1 MGKNKY
7 VLVLG
12 SKPNSKL
19 PAVNI
24 EHVYAANAAIKLAD
38 KYYEYGISKNDIT
51 SVTTGKQ
58 LLKKNVQD
66 GVLNIKPGNLT
77 SRRWEIPEI
86 IVENLEET
94 LITQM
99 SDKDQKD
106 FQKKYIGYGLYTSEF
121 KAIYTM
127 LKIDKAKAIK
137 RIRNIIKHDISAG
150 LSTGL
155 FAILLAANDFP
166 KHTILISGIGLKEG
180 SHFYDKN
187 LTFPLWRAVLDKEMV
202 KYFSTDLKKRL
213 ISTDMNFAKI
223 LDVDLYRGETI

>member
-12 SKPNSKL
+12 SKPNSEL
-19 PAVNI
+19 PAVNV

-38 KYYEYGISKNDIT
+38 RYFKFGISKHDIT

-58 LLKKNVQD
+58 LLKKDVQD
-66 GVLNIKPGNLT
+66 GVLNIKPGNLI
-77 SRRWEIPEI
+77 SRRWDIPEI
-86 IVENLEET
+86 IMENLEES

-127 LKIDKAKAIK
+127 LKIDKNKAIQ
-137 RIRNIIKHDISAG
+137 RIRNIINYDFSAG

-180 SHFYDKN
+180 SHFYNEN

-202 KYFSTDLKKRL
+202 KYFPSDLKKRL
-213 ISTDMNFAKI
+213 ISTDLNFAKI
-223 LDVDLYRGETI
+223 LDVDIYSGETI